1 MIKFFTNLADRDQ
14 KLSTIEEQI
23 KKRQK
28 LILKRT
34 VELEETKKENQFL
47 EHVYKDYRK
56 YHTFIIDQK
65 KQQIEALYLLQE
77 YLDNLK
83 KVDDVAKHEID
94 NLQNDQTIILKE
106 LDKVR
111 NELNELIV

>member
-1 MIKFFTNLADRDQ
+1 MNFFTNLADRDQ
-14 KLSTIEEQI
+14 KISTIEEQI

-28 LILKRT
+28 LILKKT
-34 VELEETKKENQFL
+34 AELEETKKENQFL
-47 EHVYKDYRK
+47 EQVYSDYRK
-56 YHTFIIDQK
+56 YHAFVLDQK
-65 KQQIEALYLLQE
+65 KQQIEALHLLQE
-77 YLDNLK
+77 YLNNLK
-83 KVDDVAKHEID
+83 KTDELAKNEVD